1 MDVWDLVRDLG
12 DGVELDDDVVGAAE
26 RTLRQAIDGETAR
39 KRRFRWALGGGIGA
53 AVLTGAAATAVALSM
68 AQSTAP
74 VVQPNPDAGGV
85 ETPVVTVEPAPD
97 PTPTTPT
104 APVAPTAQDVLEGA
118 AALAFESA
126 GSVMAD
132 GRYLRIEH
140 TTEQL
145 VLYAQDA
152 PASPYNATRESA
164 TAAWVSTGTWV
175 QYIPSD
181 RSGEWV
187 RVFEPEHEIT
197 GRFGA
202 ATDQLIAEWDRISG
216 VDELIVD
223 RVQGGVTES
232 FEGEPAPGSDAYY
245 AEMPLDPGALLEW
258 NRQRAVDA
266 NLAPDGALDAAV
278 VFMLIQDLELNAA
291 PPALRAAM
299 FRALA
304 LVPGAEIVA
313 ADQVTSTIAYT
324 YPGDRREMLT
334 IDTATGLVTSRST
347 TFGPTGS
354 VVPASVANFTYRTTV
369 SVVDEA
375 P

>member
-12 DGVELDDDVVGAAE
+12 DDAELDDDALRAAE
-26 RTLRQAIDGETAR
+26 RTLRYAIDGETAR
-39 KRRFRWALGGGIGA
+39 KRRLRWALGGGIGA

-68 AQSTAP
+68 TNSTAP
-74 VVQPNPDAGGV
+74 VVQPDPDAGVV

-97 PTPTTPT
+97 PTPTPAAPT
-104 APVAPTAQDVLEGA
+104 APTAQEVLEGA
-118 AALAFESA
+118 AALAVESA
-126 GSVMAD
+126 GSVMAE

-140 TTEQL
+140 TIAQL
-145 VLYAQDA
+145 VLYAPDA
-152 PASPYNATRESA
+152 PASPYNANRESA

-175 QYIPSD
+175 QYIPSE

-187 RVFEPEHEIT
+187 RVFEPEHEIAA
-197 GRFGA
+197 RFGA
-202 ATDQLIAEWDRISG
+202 ATDQLIAEWDQKSG
-216 VDELIVD
+216 VDEQIVQ
-223 RVQGGVTES
+223 RVQGGIVES
-232 FEGEPAPGSDAYY
+232 YEGEPTLGSDAYY
-245 AEMPLDPGALLEW
+245 AQMPQDPAALLEW
-258 NRQRAVDA
+258 NRQRVGASEGTAV
-266 NLAPDGALDAAV
+266 DAAV
-278 VFMLIQDLELNAA
+278 VIVLIQDLELNAA

-313 ADQVTSTIAYT
+313 ADQATSTIAYT

-347 TFGPTGS
+347 TLGAGVGVVPGS
-354 VVPASVANFTYRTTV
+354 VPDFTYRTTI